1 MEYPGELSAV
11 MYVAERPS
19 VMFAAGQGSWLTA
32 EDGRRFLDFVQGW
45 AVNSLG
51 ACRTFRSALVECRHL
66 P

>member
-19 VMFAAGQGSWLTA
+19 VVFAEGHGSWLVA

-51 ACRTFRSALVECRHL
+51 HAPPAIADAGADTG
-66 P
+66 